1 MNRNDQTIAENG
13 DIHLDKSRIPK
24 FYKQSV
30 ENRLRVLNEKG
41 IISAE
46 DYLTLLDQHQILS
59 DGDADKMIENVIGVF
74 GLPMGLGL
82 NFVINNKPFVVPMV
96 VEEPSILAAV
106 SSAAKVVRNTGG
118 FIAESDEPILIGQI
132 QLVDISHPM
141 KVRHSILQEK
151 NEIINLANSLHPNM
165 VSRGGGATD
174 LEVMIYPQSRHA
186 GSMVVV
192 HLLVD
197 TRDAMG
203 ANLVNSM
210 CEGVAPLI
218 EKITNG
224 KVYLRILSN
233 LTDRAMVRARCE
245 IPVDQ
250 LVFNNSSGEQ
260 VRDGIIRAAEF
271 AATDPYRAA
280 THNKGIMNGIDPVA
294 IATGND
300 WRAIEAAAHAYAAR
314 GNQYTSLTNW
324 FKSDQGNLVGTID
337 IPMKVGI
344 VGGSLNSNKA
354 VGIAHRMLN
363 VESATELAEVM
374 GAVGLAQNFSALR
387 ALGTEGIQRGH
398 MTLHARSVT
407 STAGAPADI
416 FEQVLERLVESGEIK
431 VWKAKEIIEELKQQK
446 LNAGTVAAEE
456 EPDDHTS
463 FGYGKIIIAGEHS
476 VVHGTH
482 AVASPI
488 TLKMKARAWPRTED
502 QDVHV
507 MIPRWGVEQKLEF
520 GADHKYSIYHSL
532 EMILDSLNLRNNG
545 LNLEI
550 FPEVPRAMGM
560 GGSAALAVAIIRA
573 LNDQFKLS
581 LTDKEVQE
589 LSLKSEHIVHGGASG
604 IDNTVST
611 YGNLIMFQKGEPPKM
626 ETITLKKSIPIVIG
640 LSGVESMTA
649 KMVARVRESQKKYPD
664 WHQKIFEQMDE
675 LALASREAIEN
686 YDLERLGM
694 IMNLNHG
701 YLNVLRVSSPEVE
714 ELVEISRNNGA
725 LGAKLTGGGGGGAM
739 IALCDSQKTQEKV
752 KEAIRKSGY
761 DALVAEIKASI
772 PE

>member
-1 MNRNDQTIAENG
+1 
-13 DIHLDKSRIPK
+13 
-24 FYKQSV
+24 
-30 ENRLRVLNEKG
+30 
-41 IISAE
+41 
-46 DYLTLLDQHQILS
+46 
-59 DGDADKMIENVIGVF
+59 
-74 GLPMGLGL
+74 
-82 NFVINNKPFVVPMV
+82 

-118 FIAESDEPILIGQI
+118 FIADSDEPILIGQI
-132 QLVDISHPM
+132 QLVDVSHPM

-245 IPVDQ
+245 IPVDK
-250 LVFNNSSGEQ
+250 LVFNSSSGEQ

-271 AATDPYRAA
+271 ASTDPYRAA

-314 GNQYTSLTNW
+314 GNRYTSLTNW
-324 FKSDQGNLVGTID
+324 FKSEQGNLVGTID

-354 VGIAHRMLN
+354 VGIAHRILN
-363 VESATELAEVM
+363 IESATELAEVM

-446 LNAGTVAAEE
+446 LKTGTVAAEK

-488 TLKMKARAWPRTED
+488 TLKMKARAWPRKED
-502 QDVHV
+502 QDVHI

-532 EMILDSLNLRNNG
+532 EMILDSLNLRNKG

-573 LNDQFKLS
+573 LNDQFNLA

-649 KMVARVRESQKKYPD
+649 KMVARVRESQNKYPE

-772 PE
+772 PQ